1 MESKSKATENS
12 TEPTPQ
18 GNGEIARRPG
28 MSDAEIP
35 VEISKMDSEH
45 YLTYKDSITE
55 GAVEDE

>member
-1 MESKSKATENS
+1 MSKTNQM
-12 TEPTPQ
+12 EPTPQ

-55 GAVEDE
+55 EAVEDE

>member
-1 MESKSKATENS
+1 MSKTNQM
-12 TEPTPQ
+12 EPTRQ

-45 YLTYKDSITE
+45 YLAYKDSIAE
-55 GAVEDE
+55 EAVEDE